1 MIIIIIIT
9 IVVFTMAEREREKK
23 KQSKTAE
30 AADYHFRQSID
41 YRIKF
46 NTKKT
51 NTQDSSIQNWT
62 HHFQSIQID

>member
-1 MIIIIIIT
+1 
-9 IVVFTMAEREREKK
+9 MAEREREKK

-46 NTKKT
+46 NTKKNKT
-51 NTQDSSIQNWT
+51 KNEHTGFKIGRTIFNRFRSIK
-62 HHFQSIQID
+62 FFFRSVECV